1 MVKGMTYRVLVTK
14 NPNNGY
20 TARALA
26 LPDIVASGTTESEAI
41 EQLRAAIADLQAH
54 SHVVQVDLSLPGE
67 PAENP
72 WLRFAGI
79 WEHDPDWEAFQAAIE
94 SYRQEI
100 DAQFPIS

>member
-41 EQLRAAIADLQAH
+41 EQLRVALADLQVH
-54 SHVVQVDLSLPGE
+54 SRVVQVDLSLPGE
-67 PAENP
+67 PVENP

-79 WEHDPDWEAFQAAIE
+79 WEHDPDWEAFQAEVEA
-94 SYRQEI
+94 YRQEI
-100 DAQFPIS
+100 DARPPAS